1 MNQLTQ
7 PTPEV
12 KQLHRQLQW
21 QLFNDD
27 VMGGRSSS
35 AFAWQGECLTFS
47 GFVNTNGGGFA
58 SIRTEPD
65 PELAQTFIDITN
77 PEISIEFQGDRQRY
91 QLGVQSRVKLNYW
104 VDVDSPAQWQTL
116 RIPLTEFVAKRR
128 GHPVVDAKPL
138 EVTDITGFNL
148 MISHGQHGPFDLQV
162 RNLYLHEALNH

>member
-65 PELAQTFIDITN
+65 PELAQNFIDITS
-77 PEISIEFQGDRQRY
+77 PEISIELQGDVTF
-91 QLGVQSRVKLNYW
+91 GVNCNETTVPTNFHKSFLHN
-104 VDVDSPAQWQTL
+104 S
-116 RIPLTEFVAKRR
+116 LTCLF
-128 GHPVVDAKPL
+128 
-138 EVTDITGFNL
+138 
-148 MISHGQHGPFDLQV
+148 
-162 RNLYLHEALNH
+162 